1 MFTPSGVFLLK
12 VKKNGNTYE
21 ISCKK
26 QFRRVGLRNFLYD
39 MYGAYIDSGQGKFK
53 IELLTVQRLASYD
66 TEGNEVYKSVR
77 LWK

>member
-1 MFTPSGVFLLK
+1 MK
-12 VKKNGNTYE
+12 YRAKNNLGAWVYG
-21 ISCKK
+21 I
-26 QFRRVGLRNFLYD
+26 LLYD

-53 IELLTVQRLASYD
+53 IELLTVQRLAGYD